1 MKRRGMQAGAFY
13 NPRICIPSLPA
24 MFRSIAQLRWQAGA
38 AITALLLA
46 SCATIDP
53 PIPLPDGQWEMSAS
67 SFNDSGRLPGLPRAT
82 LQIRDGRLSAHSGCN
97 TANASVSSVDGRMV
111 VSELA
116 TTRRACPEPAGAFEG
131 RYFRLLRGQP
141 YFRIENGQLIIAAG
155 DDSARFRRLAEKPP
169 AKAQP

>member
-1 MKRRGMQAGAFY
+1 M
-13 NPRICIPSLPA
+13 
-24 MFRSIAQLRWQAGA
+24 
-38 AITALLLA
+38 ALLLA
-46 SCATIDP
+46 SCAAIDP
-53 PIPLPDGQWEMSAS
+53 PIPLPDGQWEMTAS

-97 TANASVSSVDGRMV
+97 TANGTVSSVDGRMV

-141 YFRIENGQLIIAAG
+141 FFRIENGQLIIAAG

-169 AKAQP
+169 AKPKS